1 MEQDRIG
8 SAVGALHKRTG
19 VVGDEAASVERQ
31 RRGLL
36 LILAVRGDCLG
47 ADTVSRDH
55 RNEIRRRVTLH
66 ARCQW
71 GMLSH
76 SSTGSEPIAVG

>member
-66 ARCQW
+66 AALQW